1 MLYVQVRA
9 RMQTPD
15 STRPSVVRRDDL
27 DLLRHC
33 EATRRRAWEVALDY
47 YEVHFASLD
56 LVFDA
61 SLIATTN
68 RIAALESH
76 PSLEA
81 SGLDPALVQV
91 LEAARR
97 LIGRCGGHST
107 TPRIGRGL
115 TR

>member
-1 MLYVQVRA
+1 M
-9 RMQTPD
+9 
-15 STRPSVVRRDDL
+15 
-27 DLLRHC
+27 
-33 EATRRRAWEVALDY
+33 ALDY

-76 PSLEA
+76 PLEA

-91 LEAARR
+91 LEAGAALSGGVVATARHR
-97 LIGRCGGHST
+97 ESGVG
-107 TPRIGRGL
+107 
-115 TR
+115 

>member
-15 STRPSVVRRDDL
+15 STRPSVVKARDDL

-61 SLIATTN
+61 SLIATTGKSPLIP
-68 RIAALESH
+68 RWCRSWKR
-76 PSLEA
+76 
-81 SGLDPALVQV
+81 
-91 LEAARR
+91 RR
-97 LIGRCGGHST
+97 LSGGVVATARHRES
-107 TPRIGRGL
+107 GVG
-115 TR
+115 